1 VKRVLL
7 VGGGHA
13 HAWVLREGIPGEV
26 TLVSPYPRH
35 TYSGMLPGY
44 VAGHY
49 SAEAMSIDLA
59 GLAARAGARLVIG
72 KAVALDAAR
81 RRVRLEDGRELEY
94 DVASLD
100 VGSVPAM
107 NVPGSTEHVIAVKPF
122 ESFVAEWEAIKGN
135 ARRIAVVGGG
145 AAGMEMSM
153 SIAHACRAQVVTYS
167 DRPMFRPALA
177 RRITRQLERCGIEMR
192 ADTAVT
198 ALEDGPVVVTAEA
211 REAFDLVIWAA
222 GAAAMPWLAQSGLAV
237 DEQGFVLVDDMLHSV
252 SHPEVFAAGDCATLR
267 VARHPKSGVFAVRHG
282 QALAAGLRGE
292 RRRYAL
298 RRQALALISCGRRY
312 AVAQWGPLAWEGE
325 WVWRWKDRIDRRWV
339 DGFRR

>member
-1 VKRVLL
+1 MKRVLL

-49 SAEAMSIDLA
+49 PAEALSIDLA

-72 KAVALDAAR
+72 RAAALDAAR

-122 ESFVAEWEAIKGN
+122 ESFVAEWEAIKGD
-135 ARRIAVVGGG
+135 ARRIAVVQYV
-145 AAGMEMSM
+145 MSLA
-153 SIAHACRAQVVTYS
+153 STSRPSPCRNPPLRSSTS
-167 DRPMFRPALA
+167 
-177 RRITRQLERCGIEMR
+177 TSRQTTCSNG
-192 ADTAVT
+192 
-198 ALEDGPVVVTAEA
+198 
-211 REAFDLVIWAA
+211 
-222 GAAAMPWLAQSGLAV
+222 
-237 DEQGFVLVDDMLHSV
+237 
-252 SHPEVFAAGDCATLR
+252 
-267 VARHPKSGVFAVRHG
+267 
-282 QALAAGLRGE
+282 
-292 RRRYAL
+292 
-298 RRQALALISCGRRY
+298 
-312 AVAQWGPLAWEGE
+312 
-325 WVWRWKDRIDRRWV
+325 
-339 DGFRR
+339 